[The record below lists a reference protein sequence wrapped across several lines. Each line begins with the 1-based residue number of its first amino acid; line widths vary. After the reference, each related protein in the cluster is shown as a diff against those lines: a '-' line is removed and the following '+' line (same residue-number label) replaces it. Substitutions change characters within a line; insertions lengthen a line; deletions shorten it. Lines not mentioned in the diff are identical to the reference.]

1 MIRLPFKKLS
11 VWQQTAFCAA
21 IIERMLPNYAMFSQ
35 ATEFGDVNL
44 LRNQL
49 NLVWQRLDKSQKVKI
64 NYDVQLEKL
73 EEQVP
78 NPELFEFFGVFP
90 ALDTCMAVHALL
102 QYLQSPDEDSVEQV
116 SRLSANSVS
125 AYIELMLLE
134 ELPED
139 DLSDIAESDIA
150 EHPLM
155 VWEKEMQSA
164 IFDTLRA
171 SAENVKTI
179 KDIKHLVLEQGL
191 SNLGIEI
198 N

>member
-11 VWQQTAFCAA
+11 AWQQTAFCAA
-21 IIERMLPNYAMFSQ
+21 LIERMLPNYAMFSQ
-35 ATEFGDVNL
+35 ATDFGDVAL

-49 NLVWQRLDKSQKVKI
+49 NLVWQRLDKNQKVKI

-102 QYLQSPDEDSVEQV
+102 QYLQTNDEECIEQV

-134 ELPED
+134 EMADED
-139 DLSDIAESDIA
+139 DAVITEKDIAAD
-150 EHPLM
+150 PLM
-155 VWEKEMQSA
+155 IWEKEMQNA
-164 IFDTLRA
+164 VFDLLQE
-171 SAENVKTI
+171 SPENVKTI
-179 KDIKHLVLEQGL
+179 KELKSMVLEQGL
-191 SNLGIEI
+191 SNLGLEI
-198 N
+198 H